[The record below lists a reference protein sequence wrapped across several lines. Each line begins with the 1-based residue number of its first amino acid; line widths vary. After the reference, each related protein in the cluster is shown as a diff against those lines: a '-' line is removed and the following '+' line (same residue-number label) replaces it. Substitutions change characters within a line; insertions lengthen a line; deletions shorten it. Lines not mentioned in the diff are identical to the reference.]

1 MTRSK
6 TLTPRRL
13 LAIAALMAGLV
24 APLAAQVPAAEAAPT
39 GRNDCTPGML
49 CLWDGYNYTGTRK
62 EVPLFCGEYRLLPA
76 IDRASSIYNR
86 TENRPTLFDTDSKGN
101 RVRMFTLNPNTWVPD
116 LSRFP
121 SGRSSDN
128 RLDQVSWD
136 C

>member
-13 LAIAALMAGLV
+13 LATAALVAGLV

-39 GRNDCTPGML
+39 GRADCKVGML
-49 CLWDGYNYTGTRK
+49 CLWDGKNYTGTRW
-62 EVPLFCGEYRLLPA
+62 EVPLFCGEYRWLPA
-76 IDRASSIYNR
+76 IDKASSIYNR
-86 TENRPTLFDTDSKGN
+86 TGNRPTLFDEDN
-101 RVRMFTLNPNTWVPD
+101 RVPRMFTLNPNTWVPD

-121 SGRSSDN
+121 SGRNSDN